1 MNSPYMQSQFVLAT
15 ILVVTLS
22 TLELNIIMDNTDVPL
37 EVILPPCLVVAL
49 STGHVFDNVLDL
61 LDNVILDLFMDNCNM
76 PL

>member
-1 MNSPYMQSQFVLAT
+1 MNRSHMQSQFVLAT

>member
-1 MNSPYMQSQFVLAT
+1 MNRSHMQSQFVLAT

-37 EVILPPCLVVAL
+37 EVILSPCLVVAL
-49 STGHVFDNVLDL
+49 STVHVLDNVLDL